1 MFPFLN
7 HLGALA
13 ICFASSGLLLLLAFY
28 FMVRS
33 SSGKRTQPPAQV
45 PAEPARPVARD
56 LDAWRMEGYEIIEVY
71 EESGDDVAGRE
82 GKDFTTPEKVVR
94 WAKMRNPETG
104 EVSLMQVQVLVRPWN

>member
-28 FMVRS
+28 FIVRS
-33 SSGKRTQPPAQV
+33 SSVTRVPPPPEGTLPPEK
-45 PAEPARPVARD
+45 PAARD
-56 LDAWRMEGYEIIEVY
+56 LEAWRMEGYEVIEVY
-71 EESGDDVAGRE
+71 EEDEDGVEA
-82 GKDFTTPEKVVR
+82 FMMPERVVR

-104 EVSLMQVQVLVRPWN
+104 EVSLMRVQVLVRPWN